1 MSFNQYSK
9 EFKKNLQIAFPVIMG
24 MLGHIVVGIVDDAM
38 VGVLGP
44 VELAATSLGNSLVF
58 VTISLGIGFS
68 LALTPLISESDGQND
83 IEKGKNLFQH
93 GMLMNTSLGVVM
105 FIVLLYAEPIFYLLK
120 QQPEVV
126 KLAVPYY
133 RIIALSMIPMMI
145 FQGLKQ
151 FADGLSQTKYAMWSS
166 IAANVINVGIN
177 SILIYGVWIFP
188 RLELVGAAIGTLV
201 SRIAMLLILFF
212 VLKSQKR
219 FIPYFKMIKKIK
231 WNYFY
236 KIINLGFP
244 TALQIFF
251 EVAAFVAAVLLA
263 GVLGAFPQAAN
274 QIALKLSATTFMVA
288 IGLGVAATVR
298 IGNEKGKKDYFNLRR
313 IALSNQI
320 LILFIMSGF
329 SVLFFAFHNYLPYI
343 FTRNKEVANI
353 ASKLLLIAA
362 FFQLADGLQA
372 VVLASLRG
380 LQDVWLPS
388 LFTFIAYWL
397 IGFPISY
404 YLGLHTDYKLTGIWI
419 GLSIGLISSAF
430 LLFLRF
436 NYKTNK
442 LIHQHGNT

>member
-1 MSFNQYSK
+1 
-9 EFKKNLQIAFPVIMG
+9 
-24 MLGHIVVGIVDDAM
+24 
-38 VGVLGP
+38 
-44 VELAATSLGNSLVF
+44 
-58 VTISLGIGFS
+58 
-68 LALTPLISESDGQND
+68 
-83 IEKGKNLFQH
+83 
-93 GMLMNTSLGVVM
+93 
-105 FIVLLYAEPIFYLLK
+105 
-120 QQPEVV
+120 
-126 KLAVPYY
+126 
-133 RIIALSMIPMMI
+133 
-145 FQGLKQ
+145 
-151 FADGLSQTKYAMWSS
+151 
-166 IAANVINVGIN
+166 
-177 SILIYGVWIFP
+177 
-188 RLELVGAAIGTLV
+188 LVGAAIGTLV